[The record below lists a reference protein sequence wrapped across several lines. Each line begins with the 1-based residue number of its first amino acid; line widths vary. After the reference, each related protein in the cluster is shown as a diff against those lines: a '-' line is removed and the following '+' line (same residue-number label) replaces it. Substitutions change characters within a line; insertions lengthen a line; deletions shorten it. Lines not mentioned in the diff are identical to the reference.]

1 VQEAHYGTVAL
12 YQFTWRIDLCGN
24 SEHLHD
30 GKNARLIHTLK
41 MEKPDVNTFSK
52 YYFREP
58 ASQLGNVPI
67 NTPADTLTSLKA
79 SNQIVQG
86 KTS

>member
-1 VQEAHYGTVAL
+1 MQEAHYGTVAL

-30 GKNARLIHTLK
+30 GKNTRLIHTLK
-41 MEKPDVNTFSK
+41 MEKPDVNNFSQ
-52 YYFREP
+52 YYFRQP

-79 SNQIVQG
+79 SNRSVQG